1 MNSSAML
8 SRGLLLQQLNDLHK
22 KTLQYKIS
30 IHPPDKHP
38 QFEKLRPKDPTAALE
53 IPKQLF
59 LLWSELRRKQYEPAI
74 PVSSHVKLLQNS
86 LEDND
91 GFTINSP
98 STELEE
104 RLLTE
109 CSRTKKKHQT
119 KLWGPQEKL
128 RASLMFM
135 VIYSQ
140 EGRLQSNRT
149 AGGLTLEGEDLHLV
163 PKLHIE
169 GNV

>member
-98 STELEE
+98 STEAIERMLENKE
-104 RLLTE
+104 ETSNKTLGA
-109 CSRTKKKHQT
+109 SRKA
-119 KLWGPQEKL
+119 E
-128 RASLMFM
+128 S
-135 VIYSQ
+135 
-140 EGRLQSNRT
+140 
-149 AGGLTLEGEDLHLV
+149 
-163 PKLHIE
+163 
-169 GNV
+169 